1 MINPLNSLIA
11 ALKQLPGVGEKTAV
25 RYAFHILNAEAE
37 DIRELVGSIKRV
49 REELRLCSS
58 CFNLTD
64 IDPCAICSDPKRD
77 SRKLCV
83 VETPLDLMSV
93 EKSGRF
99 RGIYH
104 VIHGLLSP
112 LEAIGPDD
120 IRLKDLIDRVE
131 SGGIEEIILALNPTV
146 EGEATANYLAERVRS
161 KNVKVYRI
169 ACGIPIGGSL
179 EYADP
184 LTMSRALENRTE
196 I

>member
-1 MINPLNSLIA
+1 MINPLNSLIT
-11 ALKQLPGVGEKTAV
+11 ALKQLPGVGEKTAL
-25 RYAFHILNAEAE
+25 RYAFHILNANPD
-37 DIRELVGSIKRV
+37 DIRELLGSIKRV

-64 IDPCAICSDPKRD
+64 IDPCVICSDPKRD
-77 SRKLCV
+77 SGRLCV

-99 RGIYH
+99 KGVYH

-112 LEAIGPDD
+112 LDAIGPDD

-131 SGGIEEIILALNPTV
+131 SGDIKEIILALNPTI
-146 EGEATANYLAERVRS
+146 EGEATANYLAQKVRS
-161 KNVKVYRI
+161 KNVKVSRI
-169 ACGIPIGGSL
+169 AYGIPIGGSL

>member
-1 MINPLNSLIA
+1 MNNPLNSLIT
-11 ALKQLPGVGEKTAV
+11 ALKQLPGVGEKTAL
-25 RYAFHILNAEAE
+25 RYAFHILNANPD
-37 DIRELVGSIKRV
+37 DIRELIGSIKRV

-64 IDPCAICSDPKRD
+64 IDPCAICSDPRRD
-77 SRKLCV
+77 SGKLCV

-99 RGIYH
+99 KGVYH

-112 LEAIGPDD
+112 LDAIGPDD
-120 IRLKDLIDRVE
+120 IRLKDLIDRVD
-131 SGGIEEIILALNPTV
+131 SGDIEEIIMALNPTI
-146 EGEATANYLAERVRS
+146 EGEATASYLAQKVRS
-161 KNVKVYRI
+161 KKVKVSRI
-169 ACGIPIGGSL
+169 AYGIPIGGSL

>member
-1 MINPLNSLIA
+1 MANPLNRLIA

-25 RYAFHILNAEAE
+25 RYAFHILNADPE
-37 DIRELVGSIKRV
+37 DVRELVESIKRV

-77 SRKLCV
+77 TRKLCV
-83 VETPLDLMSV
+83 VETPLDLLSV

-99 RGIYH
+99 KGVYH

-120 IRLKDLIDRVE
+120 IRLKDLVDRVQ
-131 SGGIEEIILALNPTV
+131 SGGIEEIILALNPTI
-146 EGEATANYLAERVRS
+146 EGEATANYLAEKVRS
-161 KNVKVYRI
+161 KNLKVSRI
-169 ACGIPIGGSL
+169 AYGIPIGGSL

-196 I
+196 L

>member
-11 ALKQLPGVGEKTAV
+11 ALKQLPGVGEKTAL
-25 RYAFHILNAEAE
+25 RYAFHILNANPD
-37 DIRELVGSIKRV
+37 DIRALLGSIKRV

-77 SRKLCV
+77 SGKLCV

-99 RGIYH
+99 KGVYH

-112 LEAIGPDD
+112 LDAIGPDD

-131 SGGIEEIILALNPTV
+131 SGDIKEIILALNPTI
-146 EGEATANYLAERVRS
+146 EGEATASYLAQKVRS
-161 KNVKVYRI
+161 KHVKVSRI
-169 ACGIPIGGSL
+169 AYGIPIGGSL

>member
-1 MINPLNSLIA
+1 MINPLNSLIT
-11 ALKQLPGVGEKTAV
+11 ALKQLPGVGEKTAL
-25 RYAFHILNAEAE
+25 RYAFHILNANPD
-37 DIRELVGSIKRV
+37 DIRELIGSIKRV

-64 IDPCAICSDPKRD
+64 IDPCVICSDPKRD
-77 SRKLCV
+77 SGRLCV

-99 RGIYH
+99 KGVYH

-112 LEAIGPDD
+112 LDAIGPDD
-120 IRLKDLIDRVE
+120 IRIKDLIDRVE
-131 SGGIEEIILALNPTV
+131 SGDIEEIILALNPTI
-146 EGEATANYLAERVRS
+146 EGEATASYLAQKVRS
-161 KNVKVYRI
+161 KNVKVSRI
-169 ACGIPIGGSL
+169 AYGIPIGGSL

>member
-1 MINPLNSLIA
+1 MINPLNRLIA

-25 RYAFHILNAEAE
+25 RYAFHILNADQE
-37 DIRELVGSIKRV
+37 DIRELMGSIKRV

-64 IDPCAICSDPKRD
+64 IDPCAICSDPKRE
-77 SRKLCV
+77 SRKLCI

-99 RGIYH
+99 RGMYH

-131 SGGIEEIILALNPTV
+131 SGGIEEIILALNPTI
-146 EGEATANYLAERVRS
+146 EGEATANYLAERIRS
-161 KNVKVYRI
+161 KNVKVSRI